1 MAGLVLDLRT
11 ALRRLA
17 KNPGF
22 ALLVILPLA
31 FAIGANSAIFSIVNA
46 ILLHPLPYERP
57 ERLVAIWGAE
67 SQSSTDRNDLSPPDY
82 FDLAKQSQ
90 SFEQIG
96 AATPYWS
103 VNLTGVAEPE
113 KLATEV
119 TTANLF
125 RVLGVAPLLG
135 RGFAASNDL
144 PGGRREVILS
154 HGFWQRRFGG
164 DPGVLGRA
172 LSLDGDGFTVI
183 GVMPASFTYLSPQTD
198 VYLPLSYV
206 SDRLELRSQYFLRAV
221 GRLKPSA
228 TVVRARGEVAAIGG
242 RLAREYPQSNAG
254 RGFDL
259 APLQETVVGGV
270 RPTLAILL
278 GVVAFVLLI
287 ACANV
292 ANLLSLRA
300 VRQQRQV
307 ALRVALGAARGRVVR
322 GLFVESATFALLA
335 GCLGLALAALG
346 VHAFASVA
354 PPNLPRARE
363 IGIDGTV
370 VVFTL
375 GLSLLTA
382 FLFGVLP
389 ALQTV
394 RTDVNEALKEGAR
407 GATGGAGARLRSLLV
422 VVELSLAIILLVGA
436 GLLLQSFV
444 YLRAVKPGFNPH
456 RVLTFEA
463 LLPGTKYSTSQQK
476 AQFFTDLVDKLATLP
491 GVAAVGGINYLPL
504 SDGGA
509 SAEIRVEG
517 QPTPPGT
524 PAPSTDARVVTSGYF
539 SAMGIPLRAG
549 RSFSPDDT
557 TRAPLVV
564 VINQTLRDRL
574 WPGQD
579 PLGKR
584 IQLGPPNPRA
594 PWITVLGV
602 VGDVRA
608 HGLAAEPSP
617 QAYIHMLQSA
627 PTGMSIVVRSQMA
640 PAQLA
645 AAVRRDV
652 HTLDPDLPVS
662 NITTLDERLAS
673 SISRERLLT
682 ALLGIFAL
690 VALMLGLIGVYGVI
704 SYSVAQRTR
713 EIGIRMALGARRGV
727 VLKQIVAEAM
737 SLALAGV
744 LVGLAGAA
752 ALSRFMASLVHG
764 ISPTDR
770 VTFAGIAALM
780 VAASLLASYLP
791 ARRAARANPAVA
803 LRID

>member
-1 MAGLVLDLRT
+1 VTGLALDLRI

-17 KNPGF
+17 KDPAF

-31 FAIGANSAIFSIVNA
+31 FAIGANSAIFSIVNS
-46 ILLHPLPYERP
+46 ILLHPLAYQRP
-57 ERLVAIWGAE
+57 ERLVAIWGADAKA
-67 SQSSTDRNDLSPPDY
+67 SADHNDLSPADF
-82 FDLAKQSQ
+82 FDLAKQNRN
-90 SFEQIG
+90 FEQIG

-113 KLATEV
+113 KLTTEV

-135 RGFAASNDL
+135 QGFANVNDL
-144 PGGRREVILS
+144 PGGKPEVILS
-154 HGFWQRRFGG
+154 HALWQRRFGSDAG
-164 DPGVLGRA
+164 ILGRA
-172 LSLDGDGFTVI
+172 LTLDGESFTVI

-198 VYLPLSYV
+198 IYLPLSFV
-206 SDRLELRSQYFLRAV
+206 SDRLALRSQYFLRAV
-221 GRLKPSA
+221 GRLEPPA
-228 TVVRARGEVAAIGG
+228 TVDQARAEVAAIGG
-242 RLAREYPQSNAG
+242 RLAKEYPQSNAG
-254 RGFDL
+254 RSFDL

-292 ANLLSLRA
+292 ANLMSVRA

-307 ALRVALGAARGRVVR
+307 ALRVALGAARGRVLR
-322 GLFVESATFALLA
+322 GLFVESATLALLA
-335 GCLGLALAALG
+335 GGLGLALATVS
-346 VHAFASVA
+346 VHAFTGVA
-354 PPNLPRARE
+354 PANLPRAGE

-370 VVFTL
+370 VLFTL

-394 RTDVNEALKEGAR
+394 RTDVSDALKEGAK
-407 GATGGAGARLRSLLV
+407 GATGSAGAKLRDLLV
-422 VVELSLAIILLVGA
+422 VVELSLAIVLLVGA

-444 YLRAVKPGFNPH
+444 YLRSTKPGFNPH
-456 RVLTFEA
+456 GVLTCQA
-463 LLPGTKYSTSQQK
+463 LLSGTKYSTAQQK
-476 AQFFTDLVDKLATLP
+476 AQFFTDLDSKLASLP
-491 GVAAVGGINYLPL
+491 GVVAVGGINYLPM

-517 QPTPPGT
+517 RPNPPGS
-524 PAPSTDARVVTSGYF
+524 PAPSADIRVVTAGYF

-557 TRAPLVV
+557 ARAPLVV
-564 VINQTLRDRL
+564 VISQTLRDRL

-608 HGLAAEPSP
+608 HGLASEPSP
-617 QAYIHMLQSA
+617 QAYVHMLQSA
-627 PTGMSIVVRSQMA
+627 PSGMSMVVRSA
-640 PAQLA
+640 TPPAQLA
-645 AAVRRDV
+645 AAIRRDV
-652 HTLDPDLPVS
+652 HAIDPDLPVS
-662 NITTLDERLAS
+662 NVTTLEERLAG
-673 SISRERLLT
+673 SIARERLLT

-690 VALMLGLIGVYGVI
+690 VALMLGVVGVYGVI

-713 EIGIRMALGARRGV
+713 EIGIRMALGARREA
-727 VLKQIVAEAM
+727 VLKQIVGHAM

-752 ALSRFMASLVHG
+752 ALSRFMASVIHG
-764 ISPTDR
+764 ISATDPL
-770 VTFAGIAALM
+770 TFAGIAALM
-780 VAASLLASYLP
+780 VAAALLASYLP
-791 ARRAARANPAVA
+791 ARRAAQANPAIA